1 MASDPAAALTAGP
14 LAPTELALLHG
25 ERFTTAQVFLG
36 ATGDPQVM
44 LLHADVHVSA
54 RQLGQ
59 ALLQIAFLANDQ
71 ARTIRLEPRPKKKLF
86 GLSSTDSLFA
96 DPGEQNV
103 SWPAGS
109 LESRIRPLVDRL
121 AADGDNDVQ
130 SIIAALVER
139 SAEPWALVSGLVAQ
153 GLGSRGLLQQAPIV
167 EPDLF
172 PESRWTLPEDT
183 RRMAADQKIGPV
195 EQLLGDC
202 ERDRPELWQRLN
214 DQIKQAIE
222 QQTDSSR

>member
-86 GLSSTDSLFA
+86 GLSSTDALFA
-96 DPGEQNV
+96 DPGGQNV

-121 AADGDNDVQ
+121 VTDGDNDVQ

-139 SAEPWALVSGLVAQ
+139 SAEPWALVSGLVPA
-153 GLGSRGLLQQAPIV
+153 GLGSRGLLQQAPLV

-172 PESRWTLPEDT
+172 PQSRWTLPEDT

-195 EQLLGDC
+195 EQLLSDC

>member
-25 ERFTTAQVFLG
+25 ERFTTAQVLLG

-71 ARTIRLEPRPKKKLF
+71 ARAIRLEPRPKKKLF
-86 GLSSTDSLFA
+86 GLSSTDALFA
-96 DPGEQNV
+96 DPGGQNV

-139 SAEPWALVSGLVAQ
+139 SAEPWALVSGLVAE
-153 GLGSRGLLQQAPIV
+153 GLGSRGLLQQAPMV

-172 PESRWTLPEDT
+172 PQSRWTLPEDT

-214 DQIKQAIE
+214 DQIEQAIE

>member
-14 LAPTELALLHG
+14 LAPTELALLYG

-44 LLHADVHVSA
+44 LLHADVNVSA

-71 ARTIRLEPRPKKKLF
+71 AKAISLEPRPKKKLF
-86 GLSSTDSLFA
+86 GLSSTDALFA
-96 DPGEQNV
+96 DPGGQNV

-139 SAEPWALVSGLVAQ
+139 SAEAWALVSGLVAQ

-172 PESRWTLPEDT
+172 PQSRWTLPEDT
-183 RRMAADQKIGPV
+183 RRMAADQKIVPV

-214 DQIKQAIE
+214 DQIRQAIE